1 LWYIEIALF
10 QTPPIFGAH
19 VGSDYIGFSTRTFV
33 MLCSTWQDFNWHSA
47 SRGPSAIAEPFVV
60 QYTQNRMQV
69 TQEWSEYGLTTNAVK
84 FMQQTTSSLLE
95 GDNEYLLQSVHLI
108 NRKSKIK
115 YRPIIQTHPSLLQT
129 QARRCSV
136 KTSWLTDC
144 CSPCHTSISHFRYT
158 SVPCHLGSILIAG
171 ALFSDL
177 TVIRVHI
184 SAIRQ
189 PHIWQDEFWRLTCKM
204 PLKSAA
210 ISFAICCRPSVCRLS
225 VVCLSFVTFVRHTQA
240 AQILGNISTAF
251 GTLTIHWHPLKISR
265 RSSQGNPSAGG
276 VKHKRGSQV

>member
-1 LWYIEIALF
+1 
-10 QTPPIFGAH
+10 
-19 VGSDYIGFSTRTFV
+19 
-33 MLCSTWQDFNWHSA
+33 M
-47 SRGPSAIAEPFVV
+47 
-60 QYTQNRMQV
+60 
-69 TQEWSEYGLTTNAVK
+69 
-84 FMQQTTSSLLE
+84 
-95 GDNEYLLQSVHLI
+95 
-108 NRKSKIK
+108 K
-115 YRPIIQTHPSLLQT
+115 YIIQTHPSLLQT

-158 SVPCHLGSILIAG
+158 SVRCHLGSILIAG

-210 ISFAICCRPSVCRLS
+210 ISFAICCRPSVCLPSVCRLP
-225 VVCLSFVTFVRHTQA
+225 VVCNVRAPYSGGSHFRQYFYVIRYLGHPVTFTENFKD
-240 AQILGNISTAF
+240 IFSGE
-251 GTLTIHWHPLKISR
+251 PLR
-265 RSSQGNPSAGG
+265 RKS
-276 VKHKRGSQV
+276 